1 MHPAILARI
10 HPDNV
15 AYDPHV
21 HARLLTLIGI
31 AAITVTACGVGDPGV
46 RATQS
51 QQSGAN
57 GQLFPTQPN
66 DTPASDDR
74 TYDVIPDVVD
84 FGADKPARPYDG
96 FLTAAF
102 GDIQSFWNDA
112 FPEAYGSAFIPLS
125 GGIFAAYPSRAN
137 DIPGC
142 GSPTGSS
149 YQDVADLGAFYCI
162 DGDFM
167 AYDDDSLLPSL
178 VNDLGKEAVAV
189 VLAHEFGHAVQARA
203 DEWEQPGVL
212 KEQQADCFAGAWSAH
227 VASGGSDLITFDDGD
242 VRSGIVAMINV
253 RDPIEGDGLNDPQAH
268 GTGFDRVGAFQDGF
282 EGGVLRC
289 KTFFTEDRLN
299 NLIDIPFDI
308 QDTNGG
314 NLPLIDDNPDP
325 VNGPSDIITLIPG
338 SLSFFWT
345 DLAAANNVA
354 FTAPTL
360 QSFSSEGPF
369 PSCDGIDSAAYAR
382 NVVFC
387 PADNVIY
394 WDQDYAL
401 ELSQDPLTGDMSVGY
416 LFSNA
421 YSEAI
426 QYALNSQLQGEPRAL
441 FDDCLTGAWVGFIIP
456 PIPDTR
462 EDTLQLSAGDLD
474 EAVIIAIA
482 RSDSST
488 DTNINGTAFEKI
500 SAFRTGVLG
509 GLNVC
514 RNTVG

>member
-1 MHPAILARI
+1 MR
-10 HPDNV
+10 
-15 AYDPHV
+15 
-21 HARLLTLIGI
+21 ARLVSLIGI
-31 AAITVTACGVGDPGV
+31 AAIVLASCGVSDAGV
-46 RATQS
+46 TATQS

-57 GQLFPTQPN
+57 GQLFPNQPN
-66 DTPASDDR
+66 QPNETPTVDEPTFDI
-74 TYDVIPDVVD
+74 IPNVVD
-84 FGADKPARPYDG
+84 FGSDKPAQAYDG

-102 GDIQSFWNDA
+102 GDIQGFWNDA
-112 FPEAYGSAFIPLS
+112 FPEAYGSEFEPLS
-125 GGIFAAYPSRAN
+125 GGIFAAYPSRTD

-142 GSPTGSS
+142 GTAASSS
-149 YQDVADLGAFYCI
+149 YDDVASLGAFYCI
-162 DGDFM
+162 EGDFM

-189 VLAHEFGHAVQARA
+189 VLAHEFGHAVQARSG
-203 DEWEQPGVL
+203 EWDQPGVL

-227 VASGGSDLITFDDGD
+227 VASGGSDLITFDDTD
-242 VRSGIVAMINV
+242 VRSGLVAMINV
-253 RDPIEGDGLNDPQAH
+253 RDPIESAGLTDPDAH

-308 QDTNGG
+308 QDENGG
-314 NLPLIDDNPDP
+314 NLPLVDNGTIDPDI
-325 VNGPSDIITLIPG
+325 GPQDIVTLIPG

-345 DLAAANNVA
+345 DLAAANNVP

-360 QSFSSEGPF
+360 ESYSSDGPV
-369 PSCDGIDSAAYAR
+369 PSCDGIDDSAYAR

-387 PADNVIY
+387 PTDDVIY

-426 QYALNSQLQGEPRAL
+426 QAALNSGLTGEPRAL
-441 FDDCLTGAWVGFIIP
+441 FNDCLTGAWVGFIIP
-456 PIPDTR
+456 PLPQAR
-462 EDTLQLSAGDLD
+462 ENTLQLSAGDLD

-488 DTNINGTAFEKI
+488 DTNVNGSAFEKI

-514 RNTVG
+514 RDSVG